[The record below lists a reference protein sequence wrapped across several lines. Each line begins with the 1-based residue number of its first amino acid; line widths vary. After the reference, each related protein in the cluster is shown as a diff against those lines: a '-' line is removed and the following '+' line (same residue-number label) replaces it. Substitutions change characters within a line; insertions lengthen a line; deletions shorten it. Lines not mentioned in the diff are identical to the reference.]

1 MKTYSFD
8 EFRDEEY
15 GILVLEVVQQSDD
28 VLVVQSVKDLY
39 LFLCY
44 ALQLSPRYLL
54 GFIQLDSF

>member
-1 MKTYSFD
+1 MESYSFD

-44 ALQLSPRYLL
+44 AL
-54 GFIQLDSF
+54 